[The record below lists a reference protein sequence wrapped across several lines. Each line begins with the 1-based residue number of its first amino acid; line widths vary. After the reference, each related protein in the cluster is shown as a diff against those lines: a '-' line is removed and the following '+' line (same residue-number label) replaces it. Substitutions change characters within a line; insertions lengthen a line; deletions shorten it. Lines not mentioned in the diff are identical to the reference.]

1 MVDSCKG
8 FYLYFYLLF
17 RVELSLGRVTRGAL
31 WLSLG
36 VFFSS
41 FFGFI
46 YWIIISRL
54 INLDVVGRAATI
66 IGVEALIVGFLD
78 LGIPV
83 GVQRF
88 MGASY
93 GLRDYRKLSGYFYS
107 NTLFMFIA
115 SFSVGLLFLILSSIP
130 IKLFSLDPLSLIL
143 LGVLIIVGMN
153 SWPSIGQSFCN
164 SVLATEYIALS
175 QLVSPLLRLIISL
188 VLVFAGYDFLGV
200 MSGYVAAA
208 LTFSIFML
216 ALPVRVLKRFNVGFS
231 FTLSSVKESIKAG
244 MASWIPNVLS
254 LSSQWLGVLGV
265 YAFVGLPETGLY
277 FIALTITSIVAS
289 FSQSI
294 LTLSFPMVSGM
305 IDGRKRMM
313 SRVVR
318 FSASLM
324 MPMIFFLA
332 TYPYAIPT
340 LLGEKYI
347 ASSELIR
354 ILSIGYILSP
364 IILGYVYYAYATERY
379 RDVLIVGLAGAVPR
393 LILYPFMIN
402 WYGEA
407 GAAVAFSAASP
418 IQLLAVIKNALK
430 VNYKL
435 YLKDYLKIVTI
446 PGIISITLALTNL
459 SWQISLLILLSTSYV
474 IYARINMVTKEDLRE
489 VGEALFSRKTL
500 EKIYPHIRQL
510 LSVIYGT

>member
-1 MVDSCKG
+1 
-8 FYLYFYLLF
+8 
-17 RVELSLGRVTRGAL
+17 LSLGSVARGAL

-36 VFFSS
+36 VILSS

-46 YWIIISRL
+46 YWVIVSKL
-54 INLDVVGRAATI
+54 VDVDIVGRAATI
-66 IGVEALIVGFLD
+66 IGMEALIVGFLN

-93 GLRDYRKLSGYFYS
+93 GLKDYRKLSEYFYS
-107 NTLFMFIA
+107 NTLFMLTV
-115 SFSVGLLFLILSSIP
+115 SFSIGLLFILLSSISTS
-130 IKLFSLDPLSLIL
+130 LFSPDPLSLIF
-143 LGVLIIVGMN
+143 LGLLIIVGMN

-164 SVLATEYIALS
+164 SVLATEYIALG
-175 QLVSPLLRLIISL
+175 QLISSLLRLAISL
-188 VLVFAGYDFLGV
+188 ALIFAGYSF
-200 MSGYVAAA
+200 SGIMAGYIVAA
-208 LTFSIFML
+208 LTFSTFML
-216 ALPVRVLKRFNVGFS
+216 ALPVRMLTRFNASFS
-231 FTLSSVKESIKAG
+231 LSLSSIKDSIKAG
-244 MASWIPNVLS
+244 IASWIPNALS
-254 LSSQWLGVLGV
+254 LSSQWVGVLGV

-277 FIALTITSIVAS
+277 FIALTITSIIIS

-294 LTLSFPMVSGM
+294 LTLSFPVVSGM

-324 MPMIFFLA
+324 MPVIFFLA
-332 TYPYAIPT
+332 TYPYSIPT

-364 IILGYVYYAYATERY
+364 IILGYVYYAYAIDRY

-393 LILYPFMIN
+393 LILYPFMID
-402 WYGEA
+402 WYGEV
-407 GAAVAFSAASP
+407 GAAVAFSTASP
-418 IQLLAVIKNALK
+418 IQLLVVMRNALRT
-430 VNYKL
+430 NYKL
-435 YLKDYLKIVTI
+435 YLKDYLKIVII
-446 PGIISITLALTNL
+446 PGIISITLALINL
-459 SWQISLLILLSTSYV
+459 SWLISLLILLSTSYV
-474 IYARINMVTKEDLRE
+474 IYARINMITKDDLRE

-510 LSVIYGT
+510 LSIIYGT